1 MKLMKALSALT
12 VGFINSA
19 LGAGG
24 GIAAVY
30 FLKKKGLE
38 QKQAQA
44 TALAL
49 ILPLTVISVAIYL
62 FRGDFEITEGMNYIP
77 FGLAGA
83 ICGTRLLKISQN
95 KILKKI
101 FAILT
106 VAAGIKYICP

>member
-1 MKLMKALSALT
+1 MKLKNALSAFT
-12 VGFINSA
+12 VGLINSA

-62 FRGDFEITEGMNYIP
+62 FRGDFEISEGLSYIP
-77 FGLAGA
+77 FGLVGA
-83 ICGTRLLKISQN
+83 LCGTRLLKISQN

-101 FAILT
+101 FAIVT
-106 VAAGIKYICP
+106 VIAGIKYIYP